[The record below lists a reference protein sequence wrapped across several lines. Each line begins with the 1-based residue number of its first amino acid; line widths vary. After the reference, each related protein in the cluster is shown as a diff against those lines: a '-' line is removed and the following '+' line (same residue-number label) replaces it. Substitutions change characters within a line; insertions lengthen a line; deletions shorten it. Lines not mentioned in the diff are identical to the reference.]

1 MTAISPQRILIQEQE
16 TDYKSAVSEA
26 TLTRT
31 GASINFINLRQ
42 FDTKQFELNGLY
54 RKGVGVT
61 GSDGVFP
68 ILFDMEIIAI
78 SMWNR
83 RVNGTSGTTTF
94 DLDWLSGSG
103 TVVGSIFST
112 RPAFNTNVGNNAY
125 MIRDVLNG
133 VTVKA
138 PATGATI
145 PVLSKTQF
153 NAGDAIRLT
162 IDGAMVGA
170 EDAALYIHF
179 RPR

>member
-1 MTAISPQRILIQEQE
+1 MTDITAQRILIQEEE

-26 TLTRT
+26 LLTRV
-31 GASINFINLRQ
+31 GATTNFIATRQ
-42 FDTKQFELNGLY
+42 YDTKQFELNGLY

-83 RVNGTSGTTTF
+83 RVGTSGTTTL

-138 PATGATI
+138 PASGATI

-153 NAGDAIRLT
+153 NAGDAI
-162 IDGAMVGA
+162 
-170 EDAALYIHF
+170 
-179 RPR
+179 

>member
-1 MTAISPQRILIQEQE
+1 MTDITAQRILIQEEE

-26 TLTRT
+26 LLTRV
-31 GASINFINLRQ
+31 GATTNFIATRQ
-42 FDTKQFELNGLY
+42 YDTKQFELNGLY

-83 RVNGTSGTTTF
+83 VNGTSGTTTL

-125 MIRDVLNG
+125 MIRDVLSG
-133 VTVKA
+133 VTVTA
-138 PATGATI
+138 PASGATI

-153 NAGDAIRLT
+153 DAGDAIRLT

>member
-1 MTAISPQRILIQEQE
+1 MTDITAERILIQEEE
-16 TDYKSAVSEA
+16 TDYKSGVSEA
-26 TLTRT
+26 LLTRV
-31 GASINFINLRQ
+31 GATTNFIATRQ
-42 FDTKQFELNGLY
+42 YDTKQFELNGLY

-83 RVNGTSGTTTF
+83 RVGTSGTTTF

-153 NAGDAIRLT
+153 DTGDAIRLT
-162 IDGAMVGA
+162 IDGAMIGA